1 VVLITKGGGSNG
13 LPMVRPAGRAYRGRM
28 TATFSSLVDAF
39 KNVGVA
45 RAYGAA
51 IQVGGEEIVPVAL
64 VSFGFGGG
72 SEATDQGASGGGG
85 GGVVLPLGV
94 YRNVRGHAVF
104 RPNTIAVLV
113 CLVPLVSVIGAAARH
128 AIRAAKS

>member
-1 VVLITKGGGSNG
+1 
-13 LPMVRPAGRAYRGRM
+13 MVHPAGRAYRGRM

-45 RAYGAA
+45 KAYGAA
-51 IQVGGEEIVPVAL
+51 IQIGGEEVIPVAM

-72 SEATDQGASGGGG
+72 SEATEQCASGGGG

-94 YRNVRGHAVF
+94 YRCVRGHVVF

-113 CLVPLVSVIGAAARH
+113 CLIPLVSAVGAAARH
-128 AIRAAKS
+128 TIRAARS